1 MRLSVG
7 HEAERSGTKRSGVK
21 RSETERRPDAIDVVD
36 AVDVVDANLR
46 EYELS

>member
-7 HEAERSGTKRSGVK
+7 HETERSGTERSGVK